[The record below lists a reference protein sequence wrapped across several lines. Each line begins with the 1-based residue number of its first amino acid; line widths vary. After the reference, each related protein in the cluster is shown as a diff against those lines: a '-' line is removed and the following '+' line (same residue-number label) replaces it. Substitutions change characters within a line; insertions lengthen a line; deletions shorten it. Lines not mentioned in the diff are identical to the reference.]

1 MGRSLGQQGVI
12 QCSSTSRKVLSVL
25 FNVEDPP
32 PPESPQGVEEEIPEQ
47 KPQGRRERKPERN
60 AVKSDSGRWEP
71 QGQDR
76 DESSGGASDG
86 RHETDAE
93 RSLGSEV

>member
-1 MGRSLGQQGVI
+1 MGRSLGQQGAI
-12 QCSSTSRKVLSVL
+12 RSSPLNQKVLSVL

-32 PPESPQGVEEEIPEQ
+32 PPESPQGVEEEIPER
-47 KPQGRRERKPERN
+47 KPQGRRERKPEGN
-60 AVKSDSGRWEP
+60 VVKSGSGRWEP
-71 QGQDR
+71 QKQVR

-93 RSLGSEV
+93 RSSGSEV

>member
-1 MGRSLGQQGVI
+1 MGRSLGQQGAI
-12 QCSSTSRKVLSVL
+12 QCSLTSQKVLSVL
-25 FNVEDPP
+25 FNVEATPP
-32 PPESPQGVEEEIPEQ
+32 SRIPQGVRGEIQEQ

-60 AVKSDSGRWEP
+60 AVKSESERWEP
-71 QGQDR
+71 KRQDR
-76 DESSGGASDG
+76 DESSGGASNG